1 MIMEEDL
8 EKEKKE
14 IDEEPEDFSDIAR
27 EIAKLSDEVKEVKD
41 SFSSEQA
48 ESQIILTPLS
58 QKKNTALELTPALEY
73 INEVL
78 QNSSEQI
85 ISEMKTEF
93 YRLFNFLS
101 SMLAATPPQKEK
113 RISQEKRSST
123 KPVRTVKDEQLQ
135 DQVDLEG
142 EKELFQLLLDERESL
157 IYELSDQLVAIE
169 TEKKEIN
176 DKLKILE
183 SDKEK
188 WDNQKSVFERLI
200 TTDPRF
206 NIINL
211 LRRMGVIAPIQLSFV
226 LGVSLSQTRKYILE
240 LEQMKIIQIN
250 EDDTISLHSAF
261 NEETMNIRMTGIK
274 ENKE

>member
-1 MIMEEDL
+1 
-8 EKEKKE
+8 
-14 IDEEPEDFSDIAR
+14 
-27 EIAKLSDEVKEVKD
+27 
-41 SFSSEQA
+41 
-48 ESQIILTPLS
+48 
-58 QKKNTALELTPALEY
+58 
-73 INEVL
+73 
-78 QNSSEQI
+78 
-85 ISEMKTEF
+85 
-93 YRLFNFLS
+93 
-101 SMLAATPPQKEK
+101 MLAATPPQKEK

-261 NEETMNIRMTGIK
+261 NEETMNIRMTGNR